1 MVLIKTSAKKSE
13 PMAKI
18 LLEKLSE
25 EGKLDL
31 TFSKIDEF
39 TSGEKKI
46 SEGDS
51 QSISLMLFLELRK
64 NESSKNWFWV
74 RGIKK
79 INENESV
86 FHSWL
91 EYQGYVVDPLPFY
104 EISNIKYLPGDILVA
119 KKEQYRKVSGFK
131 PMSLK
136 NEKQVLRWIEKIN
149 TRYS

>member
-1 MVLIKTSAKKSE
+1 MAVIKTSNKKSE
-13 PMAKI
+13 PLAKI
-18 LLEKLSE
+18 ILDKLFN
-25 EGKLDL
+25 EGCLDL
-31 TFSKIDEF
+31 TFSKIDEIV
-39 TSGEKKI
+39 SKGNKI

-64 NESSKNWFWV
+64 NKSCDNWFWV

-79 INENESV
+79 INENQFV

-91 EYQGYVVDPLPFY
+91 EYEGFVVDPLPFY
-104 EISNIKYLPGDILVA
+104 EISKENYMPGDILVA

-131 PMSLK
+131 QMSLK

-149 TRYS
+149 RRY

>member
-1 MVLIKTSAKKSE
+1 MKNFLKRE
-13 PMAKI
+13 
-18 LLEKLSE
+18 
-25 EGKLDL
+25 KLDL

>member
-1 MVLIKTSAKKSE
+1 MASIKTSDKKNDPE
-13 PMAKI
+13 AKI
-18 LLEKLSE
+18 MLEKLSE